1 MSKINSLIS
10 GSNWIWQFSRFG
22 KSRARGAVIFIF
34 YLSVFRGRAIFRLKM
49 WQKRLRQ
56 LASKEHTF
64 KNAQAIFPGFVSLC
78 FSIASRKSP
87 YLFKYCTIL
96 QEDDGDE
103 EVRRE
108 LQLPSLLL
116 SSSPLPRKAA
126 NALFPLSLFMVRVFA
141 HILEILEGE

>member
-34 YLSVFRGRAIFRLKM
+34 YLPVFRGRAIFRLKM

-103 EVRRE
+103 GVRRE
-108 LQLPSLLL
+108 LQLSSLLL

>member
-34 YLSVFRGRAIFRLKM
+34 YLPVFRGRAIFRLKM